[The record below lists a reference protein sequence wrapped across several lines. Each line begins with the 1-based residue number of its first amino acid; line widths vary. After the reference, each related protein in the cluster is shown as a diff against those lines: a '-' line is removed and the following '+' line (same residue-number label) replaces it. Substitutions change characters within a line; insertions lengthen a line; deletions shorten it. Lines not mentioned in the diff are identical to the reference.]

1 MRAVVI
7 YESIYG
13 NTHVIADAVAG
24 GLEPGNEVTV
34 VPVTGATQELLDGTA
49 LLVAGG
55 PTHLLGRPH

>member
-13 NTHVIADAVAG
+13 NTHVIADAIAR

-34 VPVTGATQELLDGTA
+34 VAVAGATQ
-49 LLVAGG
+49 
-55 PTHLLGRPH
+55 